1 MPIPGGIGP
10 GARFLVELHGGT
22 VTAESDGIDRGRRF
36 IVRLP
41 LAARIA
47 QPAGDN

>member
-10 GARFLVELHGGT
+10 GARFLVELHGG
-22 VTAESDGIDRGRRF
+22 TAESDGIDRGRRF

-47 QPAGDN
+47 QPAGDK